1 MAVAQPEGSLSSRS
15 LISSRVKASW
25 TIFFVAGVCGDSEM
39 IARVAVDDFGILC
52 PGEGRADEY
61 EVLPAGGV
69 ADVLAA
75 LDDECFEVRFG
86 DGVNRLV
93 GPLS

>member
-1 MAVAQPEGSLSSRS
+1 MDD
-15 LISSRVKASW
+15 
-25 TIFFVAGVCGDSEM
+25 FFVAGVGGNGET
-39 IARVAVDDFGILC
+39 IAWGAVDDFGILR

-61 EVLPAGGV
+61 EVLPAGGM

-86 DGVNRLV
+86 DGVNWLI
-93 GPLS
+93 GPLAEEFQEYVV